1 MAVIVR
7 AFFMEKMKEMEGGEK
22 ILRRNTKIQVDK
34 TKGGSAIKE
43 K

>member
-1 MAVIVR
+1 MASIVR
-7 AFFMEKMKEMEGGEK
+7 TFFMEKMEGGEK

-34 TKGGSAIKE
+34 TKGGSAIEE